1 MNWIT
6 HFGVSLLFAV
16 PAIGYVYDLKQRKV
30 KLNRRYADPFRDQL
44 LRPPGESTRL
54 RIGELEEELDDIIV
68 QFLFWTLGMS
78 LVFGLTTRMMPP
90 HQMVVTGAL
99 LLALAVPLAMLQ
111 GRKLVRLIRI
121 LQRMRLG
128 FAGERAVGEEL
139 NQMLAD
145 GYQVFHDVPM
155 SGFNVDHVV
164 VGPTGAFAVETK
176 ARRKPKLGS
185 QTPEYRVRYDGQ
197 KLVFPRW
204 TEKRCLEQAKRQ
216 AAGLSEFLSGA
227 TGEPVSVSPIVAL
240 PGWFVEASVRGD
252 PAVLNPRNIRN
263 FVTSKDPVLA
273 DSAIERICHQLDQ
286 RCRS

>member
-16 PAIGYVYDLKQRKV
+16 PAIGYVYEA
-30 KLNRRYADPFRDQL
+30 NRRRALSVRLTADPFRDQL
-44 LRPPGESTRL
+44 LRPPGESVRL
-54 RIGELEEELDDIIV
+54 RIQQLEESLQDG
-68 QFLFWTLGMS
+68 FLYLVFWTLFLAGIFAMTVREMAPHTIIVIGAMFLTVSVPMS
-78 LVFGLTTRMMPP
+78 MRHGRRLLRTIGLLRR
-90 HQMVVTGAL
+90 A
-99 LLALAVPLAMLQ
+99 
-111 GRKLVRLIRI
+111 
-121 LQRMRLG
+121 RLG
-128 FAGERAVGEEL
+128 VAGERAVGEEL
-139 NQMLAD
+139 NQLLAD

-185 QTPEYRVRYDGQ
+185 QTPEYRVKYDGQ

-204 TEKRCLEQAKRQ
+204 TEKRCLEQAKGQ

-252 PAVLNPRNIRN
+252 PVVLNPKNIRN
-263 FVTSKDPVLA
+263 FVTAKDPILA
-273 DSAIERICHQLDQ
+273 DSAIERIRHQLDQ
-286 RCRS
+286 RCRG